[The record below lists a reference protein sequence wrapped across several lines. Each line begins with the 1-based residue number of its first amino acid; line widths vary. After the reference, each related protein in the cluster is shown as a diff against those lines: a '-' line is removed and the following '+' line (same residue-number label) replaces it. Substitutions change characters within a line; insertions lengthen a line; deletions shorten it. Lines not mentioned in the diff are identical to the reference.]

1 MAAPPQRPG
10 FPARIDLGSGAWP
23 PARPAGRP
31 AAAATVAQ
39 AAPVTSASAPQ
50 AASMARDPIPARA
63 RMLQQLMAEGIQDPL
78 VLRAMGAV
86 DRHHF
91 VDGALV
97 PQAYEDT
104 ALPIGLGQTISQP
117 YVVALMTA
125 ALLRDRVP
133 AKVLEI
139 GTGSGYQ
146 AAVLAQ
152 LVPEVHTVERIDE
165 LLRQARKRF
174 RQLGY
179 KNIRSKHDDG
189 NIGWR
194 EHAPFDALI
203 VTAAR
208 ESLDPDLLS
217 QIAVGGIAVAPLGP
231 AGQQTL
237 IRMVRGT
244 DGWSRENLGAVSFVP
259 LVRGV
264 L

>member
-1 MAAPPQRPG
+1 MTRFHVPPPV
-10 FPARIDLGSGAWP
+10 
-23 PARPAGRP
+23 
-31 AAAATVAQ
+31 VAQ
-39 AAPVTSASAPQ
+39 GTGMTSQ
-50 AASMARDPIPARA
+50 RARDRLVERLKA
-63 RMLQQLMAEGIQDPL
+63 QGIGHPR
-78 VLRAMGAV
+78 VLEVIGRV
-86 DRHHF
+86 PRHLF
-91 VDGALV
+91 VDEALASR
-97 PQAYEDT
+97 AYEDT

-125 ALLRDRVP
+125 TLLRDRVP

-152 LVPEVHTVERIDE
+152 LVGEVHTVERIDE

-208 ESLDPDLLS
+208 DSLDPALLD
-217 QIAVGGIAVAPLGP
+217 QVAVGGIAIAPLGP

-237 IRMVRGT
+237 VRMVRGT

>member
-1 MAAPPQRPG
+1 MTRFHVPPPV
-10 FPARIDLGSGAWP
+10 
-23 PARPAGRP
+23 
-31 AAAATVAQ
+31 VAQ
-39 AAPVTSASAPQ
+39 GTGMTSQ
-50 AASMARDPIPARA
+50 RARDRLVERLKA
-63 RMLQQLMAEGIQDPL
+63 QGISDPR
-78 VLRAMGAV
+78 VLEVIGRV
-86 DRHHF
+86 PRHLF
-91 VDGALV
+91 VDEALASR
-97 PQAYEDT
+97 AYEDT

-125 ALLRDRVP
+125 TLLRDRLP

-146 AAVLAQ
+146 AAVLSQ
-152 LVPEVHTVERIDE
+152 LVGEVHTVERIDE
-165 LLRQARKRF
+165 LLRHARKRF

-208 ESLDPDLLS
+208 EALDPALLD
-217 QIAVGGIAVAPLGP
+217 QVAVGGIAVAPLGP

>member
-1 MAAPPQRPG
+1 MTRYQLPKPVEAQGTGMTSQR
-10 FPARIDLGSGAWP
+10 
-23 PARPAGRP
+23 
-31 AAAATVAQ
+31 
-39 AAPVTSASAPQ
+39 
-50 AASMARDPIPARA
+50 ARDRLIER
-63 RMLQQLMAEGIQDPL
+63 
-78 VLRAMGAV
+78 LRATGISDSRV
-86 DRHHF
+86 LDVIGRTPRHLF
-91 VDGALV
+91 VDEALASR
-97 PQAYEDT
+97 AYEDT

-125 ALLRDRVP
+125 ALLRDGVP

-146 AAVLAQ
+146 AAVLSQ
-152 LVPEVHTVERIDE
+152 LVPEVYTVERIDE

-174 RQLGY
+174 RQLSY

-194 EHAPFDALI
+194 EYAPFDAVI

-208 ESLDPDLLS
+208 DSLDSDLLA
-217 QIAVGGIAVAPLGP
+217 QVAVGGVAIAPLGP

-244 DGWSRENLGAVSFVP
+244 DGWSKENLGAVSFVP

>member
-1 MAAPPQRPG
+1 MTRFHAPPPV
-10 FPARIDLGSGAWP
+10 
-23 PARPAGRP
+23 
-31 AAAATVAQ
+31 VAQ
-39 AAPVTSASAPQ
+39 GTGMTSQ
-50 AASMARDPIPARA
+50 RARDRLVERLKA
-63 RMLQQLMAEGIQDPL
+63 QGIGDPR
-78 VLRAMGAV
+78 VLEV
-86 DRHHF
+86 IDRVPRHLF
-91 VDGALV
+91 VDEALASR
-97 PQAYEDT
+97 AYEDT
-104 ALPIGLGQTISQP
+104 ALPIGMGQTISQP

-125 ALLRDRVP
+125 TLLRDRVP
-133 AKVLEI
+133 TKVLEI

-146 AAVLAQ
+146 AAVLSQ
-152 LVPEVHTVERIDE
+152 LVGEVHTVERIDE

-208 ESLDPDLLS
+208 DSLDPALLD
-217 QIAVGGIAVAPLGP
+217 QVAVGGVAVAPLGP

>member
-1 MAAPPQRPG
+1 MTRFHAPPPV
-10 FPARIDLGSGAWP
+10 
-23 PARPAGRP
+23 
-31 AAAATVAQ
+31 VAQ
-39 AAPVTSASAPQ
+39 GTGMTSQ
-50 AASMARDPIPARA
+50 RARDRLVERLKA
-63 RMLQQLMAEGIQDPL
+63 QGIGDPR
-78 VLRAMGAV
+78 VLEVIGRV
-86 DRHHF
+86 PRHLF
-91 VDGALV
+91 VDEALASR
-97 PQAYEDT
+97 AYEDT
-104 ALPIGLGQTISQP
+104 ALPIGMGQTISQP

-125 ALLRDRVP
+125 TLLRDRVP
-133 AKVLEI
+133 TKVLEI

-146 AAVLAQ
+146 AAVLSQ
-152 LVPEVHTVERIDE
+152 LVGEVHTVERIDE

-208 ESLDPDLLS
+208 DSLDPALLD
-217 QIAVGGIAVAPLGP
+217 QVAVGGVAVAPLGP

>member
-1 MAAPPQRPG
+1 MTRYLAPSPIEAQGKGMTSQR
-10 FPARIDLGSGAWP
+10 
-23 PARPAGRP
+23 
-31 AAAATVAQ
+31 
-39 AAPVTSASAPQ
+39 
-50 AASMARDPIPARA
+50 ARDRLIERLKAQGVVDAR
-63 RMLQQLMAEGIQDPL
+63 
-78 VLRAMGAV
+78 VLEVIGRV
-86 DRHHF
+86 PRHLF
-91 VDGALV
+91 IDEALASR
-97 PQAYEDT
+97 AYEDT

-125 ALLRDRVP
+125 ALIRDRIP
-133 AKVLEI
+133 AKALEI

-152 LVPEVHTVERIDE
+152 LLPEVHTVERIDE

-208 ESLDPDLLS
+208 ETLEPDLLD
-217 QIAVGGIAVAPLGP
+217 QVAVGGVAVAPLGP

-237 IRMVRGT
+237 VRMVRGN

>member
-1 MAAPPQRPG
+1 MIRYQVPPPLEALGKGMTSQR
-10 FPARIDLGSGAWP
+10 
-23 PARPAGRP
+23 
-31 AAAATVAQ
+31 
-39 AAPVTSASAPQ
+39 
-50 AASMARDPIPARA
+50 ARDRLVERLKAQGVSDAR
-63 RMLQQLMAEGIQDPL
+63 
-78 VLRAMGAV
+78 VLEVIGRV
-86 DRHHF
+86 PRHLF
-91 VDGALV
+91 VDEALSSR
-97 PQAYEDT
+97 AYEDT

-125 ALLRDRVP
+125 ALIRDGIP
-133 AKVLEI
+133 AKALEI

-152 LVPEVHTVERIDE
+152 LLPEVHTVERIDE

-208 ESLDPDLLS
+208 ETLDPDLLA
-217 QIAVGGIAVAPLGP
+217 QVAVGGVAVAPLGP

-237 IRMVRGT
+237 VRMVRGT